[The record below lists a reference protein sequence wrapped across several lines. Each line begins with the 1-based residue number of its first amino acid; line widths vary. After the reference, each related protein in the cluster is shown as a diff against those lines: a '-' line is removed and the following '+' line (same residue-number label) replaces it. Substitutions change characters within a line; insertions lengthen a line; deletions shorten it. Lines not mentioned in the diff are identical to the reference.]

1 MLKKM
6 QLNEEDYMKK
16 MAEENKLQAH
26 EEKEHWCPRIYAAI
40 QKKRR
45 ILDFSEFSDYIIHH
59 KITNEQEFWV
69 LAGKERDAGNP
80 VLWNY
85 AGNANVAKQIQKCN
99 KGHLAQ
105 FRDDVFQGTSKS
117 SSKYPLSAFNIPEE
131 ICVWMKHLKGEMA
144 LIIQGQGGL
153 GKTEM
158 AKSILAS
165 MGKYFFVDSLDTV
178 KSLLFTGKES
188 ILFDD
193 VTLQNFSVDEV
204 KSFLDIKSERA
215 VKCLHED
222 GFIPA
227 DTVRIFLTNHERHT
241 FFQGKL
247 ITKIIQGQSAEE
259 CFGSR

>member
-1 MLKKM
+1 
-6 QLNEEDYMKK
+6 
-16 MAEENKLQAH
+16 
-26 EEKEHWCPRIYAAI
+26 
-40 QKKRR
+40 
-45 ILDFSEFSDYIIHH
+45 
-59 KITNEQEFWV
+59 
-69 LAGKERDAGNP
+69 
-80 VLWNY
+80 
-85 AGNANVAKQIQKCN
+85 
-99 KGHLAQ
+99 
-105 FRDDVFQGTSKS
+105 
-117 SSKYPLSAFNIPEE
+117 
-131 ICVWMKHLKGEMA
+131 MKHLKGEMA

-193 VTLQNFSVDEV
+193 VMLQNFSVDEV

-215 VKCLHED
+215 VKCRHED

-241 FFQGKL
+241 FFPK
-247 ITKIIQGQSAEE
+247 
-259 CFGSR
+259 GS